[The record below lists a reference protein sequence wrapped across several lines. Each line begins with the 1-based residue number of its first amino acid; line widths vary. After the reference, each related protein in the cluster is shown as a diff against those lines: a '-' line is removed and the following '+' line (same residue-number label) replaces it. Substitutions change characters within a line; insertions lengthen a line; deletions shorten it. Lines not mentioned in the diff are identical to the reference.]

1 MWSVIS
7 LDDTVNKK
15 LNKYKANKQLVS
27 NCRNFIKELETVED
41 PGRIGEI
48 KCGQYKNCRGK
59 HMTKSHSLIYYVD
72 YTTRTVFLIDLDD
85 HKNLYGRD

>member
-1 MWSVIS
+1 MWSIVPV
-7 LDDTVNKK
+7 DDTINKK
-15 LNKYKANKQLVS
+15 LKKYKANKQLIDNYRSFV
-27 NCRNFIKELETVED
+27 KELETIED
-41 PGRIGEI
+41 PGIIGEI

-72 YTTRTVFLIDLDD
+72 YAKQTVFLIDLDD